1 MVFGTVF
8 VQPSLFQS
16 KTFKSKTI
24 FKKKGKVP
32 GLLRLGEAVG
42 VLKQDSAQARC
53 CEHSEGPASVD

>member
-8 VQPSLFQS
+8 VRPSLFQ
-16 KTFKSKTI
+16 SKTI

-42 VLKQDSAQARC
+42 VLKQDSAQAQC